1 MSTETRLREYLQKA
15 TNDLRKSKQRV
26 RNLERRVR
34 EPVAVVGMGCRYPG
48 GVGSAEGLWD
58 VVVGGRDV
66 IGDFPG
72 DRGWDVGGLFDADPD
87 VVGKFYNRHGG
98 FLDDAAG
105 FDAGFFGVSPR
116 EALAMDPQQRLLL
129 ETAWE
134 TFESAGIDPES
145 LRGSDTGVFAGV
157 MGSQYGFGGGA
168 AVEGYVS
175 TGGAGSVASGRIAY
189 VFGLEGPAVTVDT
202 ACSSSLVA
210 LHQACQSLRVGECSL
225 ALAGGVTVMATPVTF
240 VEFSRQ
246 RGLSVDGRCKA
257 FAAGADG
264 TGFSEGVGLV
274 LLERLSDA
282 RRCGHE
288 VLGVIGG
295 SAVNQDGASNGLTAP
310 NGPSQERVI
319 RSALACAGVSG
330 VDVDVVEAHGTGTTL
345 GDPIEAQAILAT
357 YGQGRQ
363 WDRPLWLGSVK
374 SNMGHTQAAA
384 GVAGVIKMIEALR
397 HEVLPVTL
405 HVDAPSPHVDWS
417 VGAVRLL
424 TEAQPWPRVEGR
436 VRRAGVSSFGIS
448 GTNAHVIVEEA
459 PAVPADSDGGLD
471 GVGVGVG
478 EVVWVVSAKSE
489 AALGAQA
496 ARLARYVGA
505 RPELGVADVGWSLA
519 TGRAGLG
526 YRGAVV
532 GDTREELL
540 AGLAALA
547 GGGCGGGVVT
557 GRVVEGKTAFVFP
570 GQGGQWPAMA
580 VELLDS
586 SPVFAE
592 RMRACGEAL
601 APFVEWSLDEVLR
614 GGVAESALT
623 RVDVVQPVLFAV
635 MVSMAELWR
644 SCGVRADMVIG
655 HSQGEIAAAHV
666 AGGLSLDDAARVV
679 AVRSRM
685 IAELAGDGGMAS
697 IGLPV
702 DQVDARLQCWQGRI
716 SVAAH
721 NSPASTVVSGDRD
734 ALHELVSGCEGEGVF
749 ARLIPVDYAS
759 HSVEVETLR
768 DRLIGELSSIRPG
781 VGEIPFYSTVSGA
794 RVGTDTLDAE
804 YWYRNLRQRVQ
815 FEHATAALLDQG
827 VRTFIEMGPHPVLT
841 VAISETVEARGG
853 DPASVSVVGSLRR
866 DEGDWRR
873 FLTSLA
879 EAFVAGVGV
888 DWSSVFGSWGPR
900 RVGLPSYAF
909 EHQRFWLDSSRGGV
923 GDLGSVGLAGV
934 GHPWLGVGVCLGGER
949 GWLFSGRVGLDT
961 HPWLADHAVLGVVLL
976 PGTGFVEMVLAAGAR
991 AGLDCVDELVLEAP
1005 LVLSEGV
1012 GVALQV
1018 LVGGVD
1024 DAGCCRVD
1032 VYSRPETAS
1041 GGGGEQGSWV
1051 RHGTGVLSAGGAA
1064 AAAGAAAAGGGGLL
1078 GGQWPPVGAQVV
1090 DVDVLY
1096 EGLAEAGFEYGPAF
1110 QGVRGVWRRG
1120 EQTFVEVALSGD
1132 GGDEGAGFG
1141 VHPALFDAVLHPGAA
1156 LMMQGLAEG
1165 QVGLPF
1171 AWRGVWLGSGGVS
1184 VLRVV
1189 LEGSGSGGLRIVG
1202 VDESGAAVLGVESL
1216 DVRPVDAA
1224 GLARVGGESVE
1235 SLHAVG
1241 WVAVDAAQ
1249 PVSSVVV
1256 VGGGPVDLVG
1266 VLGGQVAWYPD
1277 VAGLVEAVG
1286 GGGSV
1291 PQVVV
1296 MAAPVAGAG
1305 EVAGCVREGVYG
1317 TLELVQAWLAE
1328 PALVASR
1335 LVLVTRGGVGVGEG
1349 QTPDLVVAAVD
1360 GLVRSAVGEH
1370 PGRFGLVDL
1379 DDDGGDGGVGLRAA
1393 LGVVDEPRV
1402 AVRGGVVLAPRLTR
1416 VSTQLPQSGVGSVFD
1431 PQDTVLITG
1440 GTGVLG
1446 MALARHLVVEYGCGH
1461 VVLVSRRGAAAVG
1474 VDQLRGE
1481 LAEHGCRVE
1490 IVAADIADRDQLGA
1504 VVGAIRA
1511 QHRLGAVVHAAGV
1524 LADGVIES
1532 MDREQVEQVLGVK
1545 VDAAWALHELT
1556 ADMGLSAFVLFS
1568 SAAGIFGSAG
1578 QANYAAANA
1587 FLDGLAQYRRGL
1599 GLSGVSLAWGLW
1611 EQASAMTGQLGQV
1624 DQARIERMGL
1634 RAMTTGQGLGLFD
1647 LACGRAESVLV
1658 PAVFD
1663 HAVLRAQARAGTLP
1677 VLLGGLVRTPVKRGR
1692 VATLAQRLAQTPET
1706 EWDDVVLAEVRTQVA
1721 AVLNHPSP
1729 LDIDPNTAF
1738 TEIGLDSLSAVELR
1752 NHLTEATGLPLPTTT
1767 VFDYP
1772 TPVVLAG
1779 FLVDQVQGR
1788 GSVAA
1793 PVAGRVVGVG
1803 VDEPVA
1809 VVGMGCRYP
1818 GGVGS
1823 AEGLWDVVVGGR
1835 DVIGDFPGDRGW
1847 DVGGLF
1853 DADPDVVGKFYNRH
1867 GGFLDDAAGFDAGF
1881 FGVSPREALA
1891 MDPQQ
1896 RLLLEIA
1903 WETFESAGIDPES
1916 LRGSDTGV
1924 FAGVMGSQ
1932 YGFGGGAAVEGYV
1945 STGGAGSVA
1954 SGRIAYVFGLE
1965 GPAVTVD
1972 TACSSSLVALHQAC
1986 QSLRVGECSLALAGG
2001 VTVMATPVTFVE
2013 FSRQRGLS
2021 VDGRCKAFAAGADGT
2036 GFSEGVGLV
2045 LLERLSDARR
2055 CGHEVLGVIGGS
2067 AVNQDGASNG
2077 LTAPNGPSQ
2086 ERVIRSALACAG
2098 VSGVDVDVVE
2108 AHGTGTTLG
2117 DPIEA
2122 QAILATYGQ
2131 GREWDRPLWL
2141 GSVKSNMGHTQAAAG
2156 VAGVIKMIEAL
2167 RHEVLPVT
2175 LHVDAPSPH
2184 VDWSVGAVRL
2194 LTEAQPWPRVEGR
2207 VRRAGVSSFGISG
2220 TNAHVIVE
2228 EAPAVP
2234 ADSDGGLD
2242 GVGVG
2247 VGEVVWVV
2255 SAKSEAALG
2264 AQAARLAQ
2272 YVGARPELGVADVGW
2287 SLATGRAG
2295 LGYRGA
2301 VVGDTRE
2308 ELLAGLAALAGGG
2321 CGGGVVTGR
2330 VVEGKTAFVF
2340 PGQGGQWPAMAVE
2353 LLDSSPVFA
2362 ERMRAC
2368 GEALAPFVEWSLDEV
2383 LRGGVAES
2391 ALTRVDVV
2399 QPVLFAVMVS
2409 MAELW
2414 RSCGVRADMVIGH
2427 SQGEIAAAHVAGGL
2441 SLDDAAR
2448 VVAVRSRMIAELAGD
2463 GGMASIGLPVD
2474 QVDARLQCW
2483 QGRISVAAHNSP
2495 ASTVV
2500 SGDRDALHE
2509 LVSGCEGEGVFARLI
2524 PVDYASHS
2532 VEVET
2537 LRDRL
2542 IGELSS
2548 IRPGVGEIPFYSTVS
2563 GARVGT
2569 DTLDAEYWYRNLR
2582 QRVQFEHATAALLD
2596 QGVRTFIEMGPHP
2609 VLTVAIS
2616 ETVEARGGDPAS
2628 VSVVGSLRRDE
2639 GDWRRFL
2646 TSLAEAFVAGVGVDW
2661 SSVFGSWGPRRV
2673 GLPSYA
2679 FEHQRFWLDSSRGG
2693 VGDLGSVG
2701 LAGVGHPWLG
2711 VGVCLGGERGWLF
2724 SGRVGLDTHPWLA
2737 DHAVL
2742 GVVLLPGTGFVEMV
2756 LAAGARAGL
2765 DCVDELV
2772 LEAPLVLSEGV
2783 GVALQVLVGGV
2794 DDAGCCR
2801 VDVYS
2806 RPETAS
2812 GGGGEQGS
2820 WVRHGTGVLS
2830 AGGAAAGAAA
2840 AGGGGLLGG
2849 QWPPVGAQV
2858 VDVDV
2863 LYEGLAEAGFEY
2875 GPAFQGVRGVWR
2887 RGEQTFVE
2895 VALSGDGGDEG
2906 AGFGVHPAL
2915 FDAVL
2920 HPGAALMMQ
2929 GLAEGQVGLP
2939 FAWRGVWLGSGGVS
2953 VLRVVLEGSGSGGL
2967 RIVGVDESGAAVLGV
2982 ESLDVRPV
2990 DAAGLARVGG
3000 ESVESLHAV
3009 GWVAVD
3015 AAQPVSSVVVVGGGP
3030 VDLVGVLG
3038 GQVAWYPDVAGL
3050 VEAVG
3055 GGGSVPQVVVMA
3067 APVAGAGEVAGCV
3080 REGVYG
3086 TLELVQAWLAE
3097 PALVAS
3103 RLVLVTRG
3111 GVGVG
3116 EGQTP
3121 DLVVAAVDG
3130 LVRSAVGEHPG
3141 RFGLVDLDDDGGD
3154 GGVGLRAA
3162 LGVVDEPRVAV
3173 RGGVVLA
3180 PRLTRV
3186 STQLPQSGVGSV
3198 FDPQDTVLITGGTG
3212 VLGMAL
3218 ARHLVVEYGCGHV
3231 VLVSRR
3237 GAAAVGVDQLRGE
3250 LAEHGCRVEIVAADI
3265 ADRDQ
3270 LGAVVGAIRAQHR
3283 LGAVVHAAGVL
3294 ADGVIESMDREQVE
3308 QVLGVKVDA
3317 AWALHELTADMGLS
3331 AFVLFSSAAGIFGSA
3346 GQANY
3351 AAANAF
3357 LDGLAQYRRGLGLS
3371 GVSLAWGLWE
3381 QASAMTGQLGQ
3392 VDQARIERM
3401 GLRAMTTGQG
3411 LGLFDLACGRAESV
3425 LVPAV
3430 FDHAVLRAQARAGTL
3445 PVLLGGLV
3453 RTPVKRGRVATLA
3466 QRLAQTPE
3474 TEWDDVVLAEVRTQ
3488 VAAVLNHPSPLD
3500 IDPNT
3505 AFTEIGLDSL
3515 SAVELR
3521 NHLTEATGLPL
3532 PTTTVF
3538 DHPNPTELATYLHNH
3553 LNDTTLCGEQ
3563 SRRAASVAAAYPH
3576 PLGSKPEEEP
3586 VANALAGSAA
3596 TTPRAAAATPRQD
3609 QASLV
3614 PTAKPSRLRRAN
3626 PLQRMSRTFTLAS
3639 MRPSLLRQL
3648 AHRWTRGEVDI
3659 RGKRVLITGSSSGI
3673 GESAAVQFAR
3683 AGATV
3688 ICVARRQELL
3698 DTVAARIAAMGG
3710 LASALACD
3718 LSDPSA
3724 LDELVMTVEQRFGG
3738 VDILVNNAGLS
3749 IRRPLLDSLHN
3760 GHDVDRLLRL
3770 NYHAPLRLIRAL
3782 APGMLERGD
3791 GHIINV
3797 STWAVLNDALPM
3809 FSLYTASK
3817 AALSAVS
3824 RAIEIEWAH
3833 SGVHQTTL
3841 YYPLVKTP
3849 MIAPTKEYASMPA
3862 LSADEAAEWML
3873 TAARLRPF
3881 RIVPR
3886 VALAANKLDAVSPA
3900 LLNALMKRWNG
3911 SLGTP

>member
-1 MSTETRLREYLQKA
+1 MRSAQSEH
-15 TNDLRKSKQRV
+15 
-26 RNLERRVR
+26 
-34 EPVAVVGMGCRYPG
+34 PG
-48 GVGSAEGLWD
+48 QI
-58 VVVGGRDV
+58 V
-66 IGDFPG
+66 I
-72 DRGWDVGGLFDADPD
+72 
-87 VVGKFYNRHGG
+87 
-98 FLDDAAG
+98 
-105 FDAGFFGVSPR
+105 
-116 EALAMDPQQRLLL
+116 
-129 ETAWE
+129 
-134 TFESAGIDPES
+134 
-145 LRGSDTGVFAGV
+145 
-157 MGSQYGFGGGA
+157 
-168 AVEGYVS
+168 
-175 TGGAGSVASGRIAY
+175 
-189 VFGLEGPAVTVDT
+189 VDT
-202 ACSSSLVA
+202 DTDIS
-210 LHQACQSLRVGECSL
+210 
-225 ALAGGVTVMATPVTF
+225 
-240 VEFSRQ
+240 
-246 RGLSVDGRCKA
+246 
-257 FAAGADG
+257 
-264 TGFSEGVGLV
+264 
-274 LLERLSDA
+274 
-282 RRCGHE
+282 
-288 VLGVIGG
+288 
-295 SAVNQDGASNGLTAP
+295 
-310 NGPSQERVI
+310 
-319 RSALACAGVSG
+319 
-330 VDVDVVEAHGTGTTL
+330 DVD
-345 GDPIEAQAILAT
+345 
-357 YGQGRQ
+357 
-363 WDRPLWLGSVK
+363 
-374 SNMGHTQAAA
+374 
-384 GVAGVIKMIEALR
+384 
-397 HEVLPVTL
+397 
-405 HVDAPSPHVDWS
+405 
-417 VGAVRLL
+417 
-424 TEAQPWPRVEGR
+424 
-436 VRRAGVSSFGIS
+436 
-448 GTNAHVIVEEA
+448 
-459 PAVPADSDGGLD
+459 
-471 GVGVGVG
+471 
-478 EVVWVVSAKSE
+478 
-489 AALGAQA
+489 
-496 ARLARYVGA
+496 
-505 RPELGVADVGWSLA
+505 
-519 TGRAGLG
+519 
-526 YRGAVV
+526 
-532 GDTREELL
+532 
-540 AGLAALA
+540 
-547 GGGCGGGVVT
+547 
-557 GRVVEGKTAFVFP
+557 
-570 GQGGQWPAMA
+570 
-580 VELLDS
+580 
-586 SPVFAE
+586 
-592 RMRACGEAL
+592 
-601 APFVEWSLDEVLR
+601 
-614 GGVAESALT
+614 
-623 RVDVVQPVLFAV
+623 
-635 MVSMAELWR
+635 
-644 SCGVRADMVIG
+644 
-655 HSQGEIAAAHV
+655 IAA
-666 AGGLSLDDAARVV
+666 
-679 AVRSRM
+679 
-685 IAELAGDGGMAS
+685 
-697 IGLPV
+697 
-702 DQVDARLQCWQGRI
+702 
-716 SVAAH
+716 
-721 NSPASTVVSGDRD
+721 
-734 ALHELVSGCEGEGVF
+734 
-749 ARLIPVDYAS
+749 
-759 HSVEVETLR
+759 
-768 DRLIGELSSIRPG
+768 
-781 VGEIPFYSTVSGA
+781 
-794 RVGTDTLDAE
+794 
-804 YWYRNLRQRVQ
+804 
-815 FEHATAALLDQG
+815 
-827 VRTFIEMGPHPVLT
+827 
-841 VAISETVEARGG
+841 
-853 DPASVSVVGSLRR
+853 
-866 DEGDWRR
+866 
-873 FLTSLA
+873 
-879 EAFVAGVGV
+879 
-888 DWSSVFGSWGPR
+888 
-900 RVGLPSYAF
+900 
-909 EHQRFWLDSSRGGV
+909 
-923 GDLGSVGLAGV
+923 
-934 GHPWLGVGVCLGGER
+934 
-949 GWLFSGRVGLDT
+949 
-961 HPWLADHAVLGVVLL
+961 
-976 PGTGFVEMVLAAGAR
+976 VLAAGEPQLLIRDGALRAAR
-991 AGLDCVDELVLEAP
+991 LTRIETPPLDAPKHANGLWRLTATGSGRLEDLVLQP
-1005 LVLSEGV
+1005 
-1012 GVALQV
+1012 
-1018 LVGGVD
+1018 
-1024 DAGCCRVD
+1024 
-1032 VYSRPETAS
+1032 YPE
-1041 GGGGEQGSWV
+1041 
-1051 RHGTGVLSAGGAA
+1051 
-1064 AAAGAAAAGGGGLL
+1064 AGAA
-1078 GGQWPPVGAQVV
+1078 
-1090 DVDVLY
+1090 
-1096 EGLAEAGFEYGPAF
+1096 
-1110 QGVRGVWRRG
+1110 
-1120 EQTFVEVALSGD
+1120 
-1132 GGDEGAGFG
+1132 
-1141 VHPALFDAVLHPGAA
+1141 
-1156 LMMQGLAEG
+1156 LAEG
-1165 QVGLPF
+1165 QVRV
-1171 AWRGVWLGSGGVS
+1171 AIRAAGVNFRDVLVALGMYPGATPQVGIEGAGTVVEVGPGVVGVS
-1184 VLRVV
+1184 IGDQVMGLI
-1189 LEGSGSGGLRIVG
+1189 EG
-1202 VDESGAAVLGVESL
+1202 
-1216 DVRPVDAA
+1216 A
-1224 GLARVGGESVE
+1224 G
-1235 SLHAVG
+1235 
-1241 WVAVDAAQ
+1241 
-1249 PVSSVVV
+1249 PVVV
-1256 VGGGPVDLVG
+1256 ADHRMLAPIPQGWSVT
-1266 VLGGQVAWYPD
+1266 Q
-1277 VAGLVEAVG
+1277 AG
-1286 GGGSV
+1286 
-1291 PQVVV
+1291 
-1296 MAAPVAGAG
+1296 AAPVVFLTAYYGLADLGRLQPSESVLIHAGAG
-1305 EVAGCVREGVYG
+1305 
-1317 TLELVQAWLAE
+1317 
-1328 PALVASR
+1328 
-1335 LVLVTRGGVGVGEG
+1335 GVGMAAIALARYWGAEVFATASSTKHHVLHGMGLDEDHIGDSRTLDFEQKFMAATHGRGVDVVLDCLAGEF
-1349 QTPDLVVAAVD
+1349 VD
-1360 GLVRSAVGEH
+1360 ASLRLLTNGGRFIEIGKTDIRDPAEIAQRH
-1370 PGRFGLVDL
+1370 PGVWYQAFDLLQLGLERIQQMLAKLSSLFDSGVLQPLPVRTWDMCAAPEAYRFVSQARHIGK
-1379 DDDGGDGGVGLRAA
+1379 
-1393 LGVVDEPRV
+1393 
-1402 AVRGGVVLAPRLTR
+1402 VVLTPPGSSWA
-1416 VSTQLPQSGVGSVFD
+1416 SG
-1431 PQDTVLITG
+1431 TVLITG
-1440 GTGVLG
+1440 GTG
-1446 MALARHLVVEYGCGH
+1446 MAGAVLARYVVAVYGVGR
-1461 VVLVSRRGAAAVG
+1461 VVLVSRRGLAAPGAA
-1474 VDQLRGE
+1474 E
-1481 LAEHGCRVE
+1481 LVAELGAAGAQVQV
-1490 IVAADIADRDQLGA
+1490 VAADIADRDAVAAVLGQIPDEA
-1504 VVGAIRA
+1504 PLSGVI
-1511 QHRLGAVVHAAGV
+1511 HAAGALDDGLLTDLTPDRVDVV
-1524 LADGVIES
+1524 LRA
-1532 MDREQVEQVLGVK
+1532 K
-1545 VDAAWALHELT
+1545 VDGAWNLHELT
-1556 ADMGLSAFVLFS
+1556 QGMGVGLFVLFS
-1568 SAAGIFGSAG
+1568 SVAGVVGSAG
-1578 QANYAAANA
+1578 QASYAAANT

-1599 GLSGVSLAWGLW
+1599 GLSGVSVGWGLW
-1611 EQASAMTGQLGQV
+1611 EQSSAMTAHLGAADV
-1624 DQARIERMGL
+1624 ARMG
-1634 RAMTTGQGLGLFD
+1634 RSGVAAMSSQVAVELFD
-1647 LACGRAESVLV
+1647 RAVALDR
-1658 PAVFD
+1658 PAVVAARMD
-1663 HAVLRAQARAGTLP
+1663 TAVLGSLARSGVLP
-1677 VLLGGLVRTPVKRGR
+1677 VLLGQLVSAAARRG
-1692 VATLAQRLAQTPET
+1692 VAAGADGAGSSSVLATRLAGMSAEQCRGEVL
-1706 EWDDVVLAEVRTQVA
+1706 ELVCSHAAGVLGCGGAADVDSAQ
-1721 AVLNHPSP
+1721 
-1729 LDIDPNTAF
+1729 AF
-1738 TEIGLDSLSAVELR
+1738 RDLGFDSLSGVELR
-1752 NHLTEATGLPLPTTT
+1752 NRLKAATGVALSATA

-1779 FLVDQVQGR
+1779 FLVDQVRGR

-1945 STGGAGSVA
+1945 VTGGAGSVA

-1965 GPAVTVD
+1965 GPAVSVD

-2264 AQAARLAQ
+2264 AQAARLAR

-2340 PGQGGQWPAMAVE
+2340 AGQGSQRVGMGSE
-2353 LLDSSPVFA
+2353 LYRSYGVFA
-2362 ERMRAC
+2362 E
-2368 GEALAPFVEWSLDEV
+2368 ALDAVCAEFDGHLDRSLKE
-2383 LRGGVAES
+2383 
-2391 ALTRVDVV
+2391 
-2399 QPVLFAVMVS
+2399 VLFAS
-2409 MAELW
+2409 EG
-2414 RSCGVRADMVIGH
+2414 SADAGLIDQSAFTQPALFAVEVALYRLLQSWGIVADYLIGH
-2427 SQGEIAAAHVAGGL
+2427 SLGELVAAYVAGVL
-2441 SLDDAAR
+2441 SLSDACVLVAAR
-2448 VVAVRSRMIAELAGD
+2448 GRLMGGLAGGGAMVAVAAGED
-2463 GGMASIGLPVD
+2463 EVRASLGSFGG
-2474 QVDARLQCW
+2474 RL
-2483 QGRISVAAHNSP
+2483 SVAALNSP
-2495 ASTVV
+2495 VSTVV
-2500 SGDRDALHE
+2500 SGDEDAIEEWLRQWQDRKTT
-2509 LVSGCEGEGVFARLI
+2509 RL
-2524 PVDYASHS
+2524 
-2532 VEVET
+2532 
-2537 LRDRL
+2537 
-2542 IGELSS
+2542 
-2548 IRPGVGEIPFYSTVS
+2548 TVS
-2563 GARVGT
+2563 HAFHSARMDPMLAEFGAI
-2569 DTLDAEYWYRNLR
+2569 AEKLTFHAARIPMVSNVTGGL
-2582 QRVQFEHATAALLD
+2582 ATAAELGSAQYWVRHVREAVRFVD
-2596 QGVRTFIEMGPHP
+2596 GVGALADVGVSRFVEIGPTGP
-2609 VLTVAIS
+2609 LSAMVRDCLGDAPALCVSVLRGNRS
-2616 ETVEARGGDPAS
+2616 ETQAVTQC
-2628 VSVVGSLRRDE
+2628 V
-2639 GDWRRFL
+2639 
-2646 TSLAEAFVAGVGVDW
+2646 AEAFVAGVGVDW

-3538 DHPNPTELATYLHNH
+3538 DHPNPTELATYLHTH
-3553 LNDTTLCGEQ
+3553 LSKTPIDGRDQNGDRNSHPIMRIRQNGGLTT
-3563 SRRAASVAAAYPH
+3563 
-3576 PLGSKPEEEP
+3576 
-3586 VANALAGSAA
+3586 A
-3596 TTPRAAAATPRQD
+3596 TT
-3609 QASLV
+3609 
-3614 PTAKPSRLRRAN
+3614 
-3626 PLQRMSRTFTLAS
+3626 
-3639 MRPSLLRQL
+3639 
-3648 AHRWTRGEVDI
+3648 
-3659 RGKRVLITGSSSGI
+3659 
-3673 GESAAVQFAR
+3673 
-3683 AGATV
+3683 
-3688 ICVARRQELL
+3688 
-3698 DTVAARIAAMGG
+3698 G
-3710 LASALACD
+3710 LANGKTLGD
-3718 LSDPSA
+3718 LEEMSLEDLVNVA
-3724 LDELVMTVEQRFGG
+3724 LDEF
-3738 VDILVNNAGLS
+3738 D
-3749 IRRPLLDSLHN
+3749 
-3760 GHDVDRLLRL
+3760 
-3770 NYHAPLRLIRAL
+3770 
-3782 APGMLERGD
+3782 
-3791 GHIINV
+3791 
-3797 STWAVLNDALPM
+3797 DA
-3809 FSLYTASK
+3809 
-3817 AALSAVS
+3817 
-3824 RAIEIEWAH
+3824 
-3833 SGVHQTTL
+3833 
-3841 YYPLVKTP
+3841 
-3849 MIAPTKEYASMPA
+3849 
-3862 LSADEAAEWML
+3862 
-3873 TAARLRPF
+3873 
-3881 RIVPR
+3881 
-3886 VALAANKLDAVSPA
+3886 
-3900 LLNALMKRWNG
+3900 
-3911 SLGTP
+3911 

>member
-1 MSTETRLREYLQKA
+1 MANELEQAAAKA
-15 TNDLRKSKQRV
+15 LRKALFQVERLKEE
-26 RNLERRVR
+26 NLALNTALT

-129 ETAWE
+129 EIAWE

-168 AVEGYVS
+168 AVEGYVV

-357 YGQGRQ
+357 YGQGRE

-478 EVVWVVSAKSE
+478 VGEVVWVVSAKSE

-557 GRVVEGKTAFVFP
+557 GRVVEGKTAFVFA
-570 GQGGQWPAMA
+570 GQGSQRVGMGS
-580 VELLDS
+580 ELYRS
-586 SPVFAE
+586 YGVFAE
-592 RMRACGEAL
+592 AL
-601 APFVEWSLDEVLR
+601 DAVCAEFDGHLDRSLKE
-614 GGVAESALT
+614 
-623 RVDVVQPVLFAV
+623 VLFA
-635 MVSMAELWR
+635 SEG
-644 SCGVRADMVIG
+644 SADAGLIDQSAFTQPALFAVEVALYRLLQSWGIVADYLIG
-655 HSQGEIAAAHV
+655 HSLGELVAAYV
-666 AGGLSLDDAARVV
+666 AGVLSLSDACVLVAARGRLMGGLAGGGAMV
-679 AVRSRM
+679 AV
-685 IAELAGDGGMAS
+685 AAGEDEVRASLGSFGG
-697 IGLPV
+697 
-702 DQVDARLQCWQGRI
+702 RL
-716 SVAAH
+716 SVAAL
-721 NSPASTVVSGDRD
+721 NSPVSTVVSGDED
-734 ALHELVSGCEGEGVF
+734 AIEEWLRQWQDRKTT
-749 ARLIPVDYAS
+749 RL
-759 HSVEVETLR
+759 
-768 DRLIGELSSIRPG
+768 
-781 VGEIPFYSTVSGA
+781 TVSHAFHSARMDPMLAEFGA
-794 RVGTDTLDAE
+794 IAE
-804 YWYRNLRQRVQ
+804 KLTFHAARIPMVSNVTGGL
-815 FEHATAALLDQG
+815 ATAAELGSAQYWVRHVREAVRFVDG
-827 VRTFIEMGPHPVLT
+827 VGALADVGVSRFVEIGPTGPLSAMVRDCLGDAPALFVSVLRGNR
-841 VAISETVEARGG
+841 SETQAVTQC
-853 DPASVSVVGSLRR
+853 V
-866 DEGDWRR
+866 
-873 FLTSLA
+873 A

-1296 MAAPVAGAG
+1296 MAAPVAGAGAG

-2264 AQAARLAQ
+2264 AQAARLAR

-2340 PGQGGQWPAMAVE
+2340 AGQGSQRVGMGSE
-2353 LLDSSPVFA
+2353 LYRSYGVFA
-2362 ERMRAC
+2362 E
-2368 GEALAPFVEWSLDEV
+2368 ALDAVCAEFDGHLDRSLKE
-2383 LRGGVAES
+2383 
-2391 ALTRVDVV
+2391 
-2399 QPVLFAVMVS
+2399 VLFAS
-2409 MAELW
+2409 EG
-2414 RSCGVRADMVIGH
+2414 SADAGLIDQSAFTQPALFAVEVALYRLLQSWGIVADYLIGH
-2427 SQGEIAAAHVAGGL
+2427 SLGELVAAYVAGVL
-2441 SLDDAAR
+2441 SLSDACVLVAAR
-2448 VVAVRSRMIAELAGD
+2448 GRLMGGLAGGGAMVAVAAGED
-2463 GGMASIGLPVD
+2463 EVRASLGSFGG
-2474 QVDARLQCW
+2474 RL
-2483 QGRISVAAHNSP
+2483 SVAALNSP
-2495 ASTVV
+2495 VSTVV
-2500 SGDRDALHE
+2500 SGDEDAIEEWLRQWQDRKTT
-2509 LVSGCEGEGVFARLI
+2509 RL
-2524 PVDYASHS
+2524 
-2532 VEVET
+2532 
-2537 LRDRL
+2537 
-2542 IGELSS
+2542 
-2548 IRPGVGEIPFYSTVS
+2548 TVS
-2563 GARVGT
+2563 HAFHSARMDPMLAEFGAI
-2569 DTLDAEYWYRNLR
+2569 AEKLTFHAARIPMVSNVTGGL
-2582 QRVQFEHATAALLD
+2582 ATAAELGSAQYWVRHVREAVRFVD
-2596 QGVRTFIEMGPHP
+2596 GVGALADVGVSRFVEIGPTGP
-2609 VLTVAIS
+2609 LSAMVRDCLGDAPALCVSVLRGNRS
-2616 ETVEARGGDPAS
+2616 ETQAVTQC
-2628 VSVVGSLRRDE
+2628 V
-2639 GDWRRFL
+2639 
-2646 TSLAEAFVAGVGVDW
+2646 AEAFVAGVGVDW

-3538 DHPNPTELATYLHNH
+3538 DHPNPTELATYLHTH
-3553 LNDTTLCGEQ
+3553 LN
-3563 SRRAASVAAAYPH
+3563 
-3576 PLGSKPEEEP
+3576 
-3586 VANALAGSAA
+3586 N
-3596 TTPRAAAATPRQD
+3596 TTP
-3609 QASLV
+3609 
-3614 PTAKPSRLRRAN
+3614 PS
-3626 PLQRMSRTFTLAS
+3626 
-3639 MRPSLLRQL
+3639 
-3648 AHRWTRGEVDI
+3648 
-3659 RGKRVLITGSSSGI
+3659 
-3673 GESAAVQFAR
+3673 
-3683 AGATV
+3683 
-3688 ICVARRQELL
+3688 
-3698 DTVAARIAAMGG
+3698 
-3710 LASALACD
+3710 
-3718 LSDPSA
+3718 
-3724 LDELVMTVEQRFGG
+3724 
-3738 VDILVNNAGLS
+3738 
-3749 IRRPLLDSLHN
+3749 DSLH
-3760 GHDVDRLLRL
+3760 GLHEGIKEIESTLAAIGTDKRKRRLVEDRLR
-3770 NYHAPLRLIRAL
+3770 
-3782 APGMLERGD
+3782 
-3791 GHIINV
+3791 V
-3797 STWAVLNDALPM
+3797 
-3809 FSLYTASK
+3809 
-3817 AALSAVS
+3817 LSANLEAFLTDGAESTLDTDSDGDVQF
-3824 RAIEIEWAH
+3824 H
-3833 SGVHQTTL
+3833 SDEELFGLLDKELGSTT
-3841 YYPLVKTP
+3841 
-3849 MIAPTKEYASMPA
+3849 
-3862 LSADEAAEWML
+3862 
-3873 TAARLRPF
+3873 
-3881 RIVPR
+3881 
-3886 VALAANKLDAVSPA
+3886 
-3900 LLNALMKRWNG
+3900 
-3911 SLGTP
+3911 